1 MGEKEALA
9 FLKKSNK
16 SLIVAWES
24 YKLQIGHSENKQL
37 NDVFRQM
44 FKAWTL
50 SNQKAIDFSNDAYF
64 DARHRYNADKAL
76 DNAFR
81 TFQKDSQ
88 QQLKI
93 EQEKQRNRYRSNYF
107 GYNYGYSPHYYSW
120 GW

>member
-50 SNQKAIDFSNDAYF
+50 SNQKAIDLLENKSA
-64 DARHRYNADKAL
+64 
-76 DNAFR
+76 
-81 TFQKDSQ
+81 
-88 QQLKI
+88 KI
-93 EQEKQRNRYRSNYF
+93 VKTPLPKEKKSVKNNK
-107 GYNYGYSPHYYSW
+107 
-120 GW
+120 

>member
-16 SLIVAWES
+16 SIIVAWES

-50 SNQKAIDFSNDAYF
+50 SNQKAIDLLENKSA
-64 DARHRYNADKAL
+64 KII
-76 DNAFR
+76 
-81 TFQKDSQ
+81 QKTP
-88 QQLKI
+88 LPK
-93 EQEKQRNRYRSNYF
+93 EKKPVKHNKN
-107 GYNYGYSPHYYSW
+107 N
-120 GW
+120 

>member
-16 SLIVAWES
+16 SIIVAWES

-50 SNQKAIDFSNDAYF
+50 SNQKAIDLLEKKSA
-64 DARHRYNADKAL
+64 KII
-76 DNAFR
+76 
-81 TFQKDSQ
+81 QKTP
-88 QQLKI
+88 LPK
-93 EQEKQRNRYRSNYF
+93 EKKSVKNK
-107 GYNYGYSPHYYSW
+107 
-120 GW
+120 

>member
-16 SLIVAWES
+16 SIIVAWES

-50 SNQKAIDFSNDAYF
+50 SNQKAIDLLENKPA
-64 DARHRYNADKAL
+64 
-76 DNAFR
+76 
-81 TFQKDSQ
+81 
-88 QQLKI
+88 KI
-93 EQEKQRNRYRSNYF
+93 IKKTPLPKEKKSIKNK
-107 GYNYGYSPHYYSW
+107 
-120 GW
+120 

>member
-16 SLIVAWES
+16 SIIVAWES

-50 SNQKAIDFSNDAYF
+50 SNQKAIDLLEN
-64 DARHRYNADKAL
+64 KPVKII
-76 DNAFR
+76 
-81 TFQKDSQ
+81 QKTP
-88 QQLKI
+88 LPK
-93 EQEKQRNRYRSNYF
+93 EKKPVKHNKN
-107 GYNYGYSPHYYSW
+107 N
-120 GW
+120 

>member
-50 SNQKAIDFSNDAYF
+50 SNQKAIYLLENKS
-64 DARHRYNADKAL
+64 
-76 DNAFR
+76 
-81 TFQKDSQ
+81 T
-88 QQLKI
+88 KI
-93 EQEKQRNRYRSNYF
+93 VKKTLPKEKKSVKNK
-107 GYNYGYSPHYYSW
+107 
-120 GW
+120 